1 MKEGEHSPEQ
11 IENDTNVQEEVKET
25 EQSEVAESIPKRV
38 PLLPLRDIVA
48 FPHMISPLF
57 VGREKS
63 VRALETATQDG
74 KYILLVAQKEAT
86 LDEPSIDDIYRVGTL
101 STILQMLK
109 LPDGTVK
116 MLVEGVRRVRL
127 VTLYDTNGYFE
138 ADIET
143 MPDEEYSTEAQ
154 VLARLVVSRFEQ
166 YMKFNK
172 KVASDVLTALEQ
184 MNDLSKLVDT
194 IASHLNIKLSD
205 KQEILEADTILDQL
219 EKIFNHIENE
229 IEKLQ
234 VEKKIRS
241 RIKQQMERS
250 QREYYL
256 NEQLKAVQK
265 ELVEMDGGKDELS
278 EIEEKIAKIKLSK
291 EVREKALGELKKLRS
306 MNVMSAES
314 TVARNY
320 LDWLLGVPWKKRT
333 KIRRDLSEAE
343 KILDIDHY
351 GLEKV
356 KERILEYLAVQSRS
370 HKLKGPILCLVGP
383 PGVGKTSLARSIAEA
398 TGRHYVR
405 MSLGGVRD
413 EAEIRGHR
421 RTYIGSMPGKI
432 IQGMKKAGVSNP
444 LFLLDEI
451 DKLGSDWRGD
461 PASALLEVL
470 DPEQN
475 NAFADHY
482 LEVDYDLSDV
492 MFITTANTLDIPRPL
507 LDRME
512 VIRLSGYTGEEK
524 IQIVKRHLIKKQMES
539 HNLKV
544 GEWSVTD
551 HALQDLIRYYTR
563 EAGVR
568 NLERE
573 LAKLARKAVKE
584 IVTGNATS
592 VTVTADNLGDYAG
605 VRRFN
610 YGEIESEDMVGIVA
624 GLAWTEVGGEILT
637 IESVMVPGKGGI
649 VETGKLGDVMK
660 ESISAAFSFVRS
672 RAPSFGITPLLFDKK
687 GFHVHVPEGAT
698 PKDGPSAGVGMV
710 TSLVSVLT
718 GIPVRKD
725 IAMTGEITLRGRV
738 LAIGGL
744 KEKLLA
750 ALRSGIRTV
759 FIPEE
764 NSKDLVE
771 IPENVKE
778 GLEILPVRHVDQIL
792 ERALVR
798 QPQPIEW
805 EDDLSLGHNIAVT
818 TQPLP
823 H

>member
-278 EIEEKIAKIKLSK
+278 EIEEKIAKTKLSK

-512 VIRLSGYTGEEK
+512 VIRLSGYT
-524 IQIVKRHLIKKQMES
+524 
-539 HNLKV
+539 
-544 GEWSVTD
+544 
-551 HALQDLIRYYTR
+551 
-563 EAGVR
+563 
-568 NLERE
+568 
-573 LAKLARKAVKE
+573 
-584 IVTGNATS
+584 
-592 VTVTADNLGDYAG
+592 
-605 VRRFN
+605 
-610 YGEIESEDMVGIVA
+610 
-624 GLAWTEVGGEILT
+624 
-637 IESVMVPGKGGI
+637 
-649 VETGKLGDVMK
+649 
-660 ESISAAFSFVRS
+660 
-672 RAPSFGITPLLFDKK
+672 
-687 GFHVHVPEGAT
+687 
-698 PKDGPSAGVGMV
+698 
-710 TSLVSVLT
+710 
-718 GIPVRKD
+718 
-725 IAMTGEITLRGRV
+725 
-738 LAIGGL
+738 
-744 KEKLLA
+744 
-750 ALRSGIRTV
+750 
-759 FIPEE
+759 
-764 NSKDLVE
+764 
-771 IPENVKE
+771 
-778 GLEILPVRHVDQIL
+778 
-792 ERALVR
+792 
-798 QPQPIEW
+798 
-805 EDDLSLGHNIAVT
+805 
-818 TQPLP
+818 
-823 H
+823 